1 MSSALPAAPG
11 RRARTFWRRGNFST
25 AASAPAWTDR
35 SFRALPPTA
44 CLCRPSSKTPKIKR
58 PGLRPGPRAYL
69 IDTNIAIHARDGTD
83 AVLAKLA
90 EHDGE
95 VLLSAV
101 SLAELQRGAYRDPS
115 LTAIRQV
122 RLEVLLRGLPVL
134 PFDASAAVDYG
145 RIIAQ
150 CGWARRR
157 DYDRMIAAHAINS
170 HSIFVTEQLGRF
182 QRHSRPVHGELGGLR
197 FCRVAKPIEK

>member
-1 MSSALPAAPG
+1 M
-11 RRARTFWRRGNFST
+11 
-25 AASAPAWTDR
+25 
-35 SFRALPPTA
+35 
-44 CLCRPSSKTPKIKR
+44 
-58 PGLRPGPRAYL
+58 AYL

-95 VLLSAV
+95 VLLSAL
-101 SLAELQRGAYRDPS
+101 SLAELQRGVYRDPS
-115 LTAIRQV
+115 LIAIRQA

-134 PFDASAAVDYG
+134 PFDASAAVAYG

-157 DYDRMIAAHAINS
+157 DYDRMIAAHAISS
-170 HSIFVTEQLGRF
+170 HSILVTNNLADF
-182 QRHSRPVHGELGGLR
+182 SDIPGLSMENW
-197 FCRVAKPIEK
+197 VV